1 MRVNCE
7 KMTPMYRLRSANATM
22 NTKPTY
28 QKKAPGLSPNR
39 GCSPF
44 FDGADIV
51 SYITCVYPLSV
62 TTRKHTSSELPTLS
76 KLGHAL
82 LHTRGVSRPSALRYS
97 PTHSV
102 WPATLVSLQLYN
114 SPMKSCVPRMANSR
128 KNMTSTTD
136 TLPIAASDSTS
147 DRNTMRMPLDRDSM
161 RSGLIARS
169 ACSAWIAAA
178 LVSTFSS
185 ESTSTETTTMT
196 KSSWLG
202 ICRMYSEKVKAY
214 DLTRTSSPNTT
225 VKPTS
230 DQ

>member
-1 MRVNCE
+1 
-7 KMTPMYRLRSANATM
+7 M
-22 NTKPTY
+22 NSPPPISSGLSRPRFLLSH

-102 WPATLVSLQLYN
+102 WPATLVSLQLCAQASGVAWCGALLRGVAGRGVVLHGLAWY
-114 SPMKSCVPRMANSR
+114 CV
-128 KNMTSTTD
+128 
-136 TLPIAASDSTS
+136 
-147 DRNTMRMPLDRDSM
+147 
-161 RSGLIARS
+161 
-169 ACSAWIAAA
+169 AWRGVA
-178 LVSTFSS
+178 
-185 ESTSTETTTMT
+185 
-196 KSSWLG
+196 
-202 ICRMYSEKVKAY
+202 
-214 DLTRTSSPNTT
+214 
-225 VKPTS
+225 
-230 DQ
+230 